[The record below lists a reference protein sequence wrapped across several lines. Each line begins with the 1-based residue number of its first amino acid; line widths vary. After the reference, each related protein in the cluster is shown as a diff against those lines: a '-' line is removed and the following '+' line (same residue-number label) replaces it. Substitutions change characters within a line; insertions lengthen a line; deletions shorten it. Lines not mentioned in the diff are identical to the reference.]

1 MAGYSTTL
9 NAAVFQYFLLFISDT
24 VIALAPTGFT
34 KRCPT
39 NQFEVDIAS
48 TRLNCGKDK
57 YGNNQ
62 YMCLPNKEKSSLIE
76 FCFTG
81 VLGAEEKGYCL
92 EFFEGKIVHH
102 SCLLFKYGCP
112 DKEYYDTEFF
122 KYPACQ
128 TIDTKANCYVLD
140 ASCERK
146 VKTEEKSA
154 SNDSTIFPYIL
165 LGGVVFVLG
174 VAGLCV
180 IGWCIWKRL
189 NRGETGSAIFLQDRN
204 GNPVVVLNRS
214 RSRSVTESSLSAVLI
229 TCQDSTVTPNHQ
241 EENTP
246 NDQLIPVF
254 RQANTAQKSN

>member
-24 VIALAPTGFT
+24 VIALEAPTGFT
-34 KRCPT
+34 ERCPT

-62 YMCLPNKEKSSLIE
+62 YMCLPNKKKSSLIE

-92 EFFEGKIVHH
+92 EFFEGKLVHH

-165 LGGVVFVLG
+165 LGGIVFVLG

-189 NRGETGSAIFLQDRN
+189 NRGETGPAIVLPDRRES
-204 GNPVVVLNRS
+204 PVVVYTRS
-214 RSRSVTESSLSAVLI
+214 GSHSVTGSSH
-229 TCQDSTVTPNHQ
+229 STVFITYEVTPDLP
-241 EENTP
+241 EGNTP
-246 NDQLIPVF
+246 TDHLIPVF
-254 RQANTAQKSN
+254 RQTNTAQNSN